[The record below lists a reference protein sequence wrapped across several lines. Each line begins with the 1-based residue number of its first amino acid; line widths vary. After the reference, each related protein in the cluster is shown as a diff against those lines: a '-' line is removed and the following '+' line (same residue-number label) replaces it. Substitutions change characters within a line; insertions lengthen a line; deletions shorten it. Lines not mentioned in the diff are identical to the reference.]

1 MYNDAIFQL
10 KRSPETLCSLG
21 CLAAFHSHM
30 GALRLSRYCSFME
43 EVMNKE
49 ATMGVIVM
57 VAAFVIG
64 TALPFVLKAVG
75 AWT

>member
-1 MYNDAIFQL
+1 
-10 KRSPETLCSLG
+10 
-21 CLAAFHSHM
+21 
-30 GALRLSRYCSFME
+30 ME
-43 EVMNKE
+43 VVMNKE

>member
-1 MYNDAIFQL
+1 M
-10 KRSPETLCSLG
+10 ETLCSPG
-21 CLAAFHSHM
+21 CLAAFRSRT
-30 GALRLSRYCSFME
+30 GALRSSRYDSFME
-43 EVMNKE
+43 VVMNKE